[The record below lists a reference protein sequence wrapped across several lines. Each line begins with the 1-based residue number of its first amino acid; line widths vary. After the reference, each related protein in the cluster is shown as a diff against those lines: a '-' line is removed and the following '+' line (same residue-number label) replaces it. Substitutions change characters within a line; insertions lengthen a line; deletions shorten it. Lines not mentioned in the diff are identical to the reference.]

1 MELVAI
7 NFSRTE
13 LLAPMIF
20 LMDIRM
26 GCTVAVVTLFL
37 KVGLNKMC
45 PCCPFLKECP
55 FILPFPG
62 DAPRLH

>member
-37 KVGLNKMC
+37 KVGLNKMLSFPERVPFHLALPWRC
-45 PCCPFLKECP
+45 PSTPLT
-55 FILPFPG
+55 
-62 DAPRLH
+62 